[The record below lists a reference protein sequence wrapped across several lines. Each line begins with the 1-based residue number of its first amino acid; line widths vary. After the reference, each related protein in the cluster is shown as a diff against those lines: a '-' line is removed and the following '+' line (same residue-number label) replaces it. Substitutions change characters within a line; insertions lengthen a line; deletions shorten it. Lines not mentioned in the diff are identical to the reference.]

1 MMTNDGYIITDLIQ
15 DSNSYSYVYTYAL
28 TSNPLISNSNNIN
41 LFTFKPSYNS
51 LVPSPPPPTNNT
63 QIKESGVCD
72 NACYQCIEPYTY
84 SLGAFVSLCVVLAG
98 IIIVKKINFKNIF
111 KLKKRPKK
119 NRSYRRPINNHIN
132 NDNNNDLESYGVDF
146 GINSQFV

>member
-1 MMTNDGYIITDLIQ
+1 MMTNDGYIITDLIK

-51 LVPSPPPPTNNT
+51 LAPPPPPTNNT
-63 QIKESGVCD
+63 QIKEFGVCD

-132 NDNNNDLESYGVDF
+132 NDNNDLESYGVDF

>member
-51 LVPSPPPPTNNT
+51 LAPPPPPTNNT

-119 NRSYRRPINNHIN
+119 NRSYRRPININ
-132 NDNNNDLESYGVDF
+132 NNCDNDLENYGVDF

>member
-41 LFTFKPSYNS
+41 LFTFKPSYN
-51 LVPSPPPPTNNT
+51 LLATPPPPPTNNT
-63 QIKESGVCD
+63 QIKESGSGICD

-111 KLKKRPKK
+111 KFKKKPKR
-119 NRSYRRPINNHIN
+119 NRSYRRPINN
-132 NDNNNDLESYGVDF
+132 NDNDNDLENYGVDF